1 MKFYK
6 IQYKI
11 HKHKSDFDKTKK
23 MNVTKPKLKN
33 PFKNCNKGK
42 YNKSQNEID
51 KTQVKFTKPK
61 MKYNKAQNNFD
72 KIQNEQTKPRMTFDK
87 TKNAI
92 RQKQVKFL
100 ANWFFCRISI
110 SFG

>member
-1 MKFYK
+1 
-6 IQYKI
+6 
-11 HKHKSDFDKTKK
+11 
-23 MNVTKPKLKN
+23 
-33 PFKNCNKGK
+33 
-42 YNKSQNEID
+42 
-51 KTQVKFTKPK
+51 

-72 KIQNEQTKPRMTFDK
+72 KIQNEQTKPRIKFDK
-87 TKNAI
+87 TQNEI